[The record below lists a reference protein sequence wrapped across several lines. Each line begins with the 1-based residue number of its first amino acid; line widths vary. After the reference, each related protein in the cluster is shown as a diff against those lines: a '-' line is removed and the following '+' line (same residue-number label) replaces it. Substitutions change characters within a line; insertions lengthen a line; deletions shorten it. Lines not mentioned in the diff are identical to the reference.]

1 MQPPK
6 PPSLRRERIGII
18 VLCASAAV
26 AMSPA
31 VGGGARD
38 RSTALAAEL
47 AARGITAAP
56 GDVAWVDPPRGEL
69 RPLGVRSRA
78 VARGAVRGEPTDLYL
93 VDTRLSPEGVLL
105 DVRSVHNL
113 TETSGADE
121 SRPVLRGESLAYIS
135 RPLIEAAS
143 PTVHVLDLDGQRLPR
158 GADWTA
164 IERIQHA
171 ITSWQATGRLRG
183 IGRRTFAIDMA
194 PGGGDAGHGEPGG
207 GDPGGGE
214 PGHNEPG
221 GGEPGGGDPGGEP
234 GHGEPGHNEP
244 GHNEPG
250 HGEPGHGEPGGGDP
264 GGEPGG
270 GSRRPANAGD
280 VAIALEDDSAV
291 VVRAGG
297 HEARLPLRGED
308 VPLPPWIRAEAYEVA
323 RPGNLVTWAVDR
335 VRLVIGDAAMQ
346 TVKAVAFTALD
357 FVLRNKEAVTG
368 DTGAEDIAQDLG
380 QSTLDPPVR
389 QIPIDPEIGWPPAP
403 LQPWVTPALPGEG
416 QWKPQGGDAFVRKLE
431 GLPPAFMT
439 TFIRA
444 DRSRK
449 ATRVYI
455 ALWDPRQVELHMM
468 AGTVE
473 PKGATGEAGPGLIPR
488 TPEVMKRVVAASNAG
503 FQAMHGEFGM
513 MADGVVYLPPKP
525 YAATVAVRRDGSTV
539 FGTWSEDETIP
550 EWMRSYRQ
558 NMTVMVQD
566 EKWNPFGRTWWG
578 GTPPG
583 WADKTHTVRTGICLT
598 KERFVA
604 YFYGADIS
612 PEALARAM
620 IQTRCSYGLALDMN
634 AGHSG
639 LEFYQVAPSGELP
652 PLGRPLQGEWEAEG
666 DVSGL
671 SGYRFRGRRLIRGMG
686 LMNFP
691 RYIRREARDFF
702 YMTLRH
708 LLPGPSL
715 TPRAAPAVDGEGVW
729 RTQGLPQHGFP
740 YALATTEIR
749 PDPARPDV
757 RLRVLKVDPRTVV
770 AAPASEPASAPPA
783 GIGATVAVI
792 GDGAAA
798 PGAGRGEL
806 SSIWHSA
813 GAFSASP
820 TAPVRGAV
828 RIATGRA
835 SSAGAVAALGVND
848 EDGMLIYVERA
859 APGPSGAPTPGPS
872 GAPTPALSPDASAPP
887 AAPVDPRDAKLLHDF
902 LAKLGCSSRIYLH
915 RPLAVALGGD
925 TDLSGAAVHPPT
937 GPRAVRLTRAEAP
950 GAGRMFESTPIVPHS
965 VWYPLQQKRVR
976 YFKKPKKEETADRD
990 R

>member
-47 AARGITAAP
+47 GARGITAAP
-56 GDVAWVDPPRGEL
+56 GDVAWVDPPRGGF
-69 RPLGVRSRA
+69 RPLGTRSRA

-105 DVRSVHNL
+105 DVSAVHNL

-121 SRPVLRGESLAYIS
+121 SRPVLRGESLAYVS

-158 GADWTA
+158 GVEWTA

-183 IGRRTFAIDMA
+183 IGRRTFAIDLV
-194 PGGGDAGHGEPGG
+194 PGGEPGGDGAGHGDPGG
-207 GDPGGGE
+207 GDPGGGD
-214 PGHNEPG
+214 
-221 GGEPGGGDPGGEP
+221 PGGGDPGG
-234 GHGEPGHNEP
+234 GA
-244 GHNEPG
+244 
-250 HGEPGHGEPGGGDP
+250 
-264 GGEPGG
+264 GGEG
-270 GSRRPANAGD
+270 RRPANAGD
-280 VAIALEDDSAV
+280 VAIAMEDDSAV

-297 HEARLPLRGED
+297 REARLPLRGAEA
-308 VPLPPWIRAEAYEVA
+308 PLPPWIRAESYEVA
-323 RPGNLVTWAVDR
+323 RPGNVVTWAVDR
-335 VRLVIGDAAMQ
+335 VRIVIGDAAMQ

-368 DTGAEDIAQDLG
+368 DTGEADIAEDLG

-403 LQPWVTPALPGEG
+403 LEPWVTPALPGEG

-444 DRSRK
+444 DRARK

-550 EWMRSYRQ
+550 EWMLSYRQ

-583 WADKTHTVRTGICLT
+583 WPDKTHTVRTGICLT
-598 KERFVA
+598 RERFVA

-612 PEALARAM
+612 PEALAQAM
-620 IQTRCSYGLALDMN
+620 IQARCSYGIALDMN

-708 LLPGPSL
+708 LLPGPPL
-715 TPRAAPAVDGEGVW
+715 AARAAPAVAGEGAW

-757 RLRVLKVDPRTVV
+757 RLRVLKVDPRTVL
-770 AAPASEPASAPPA
+770 AAPASEPAPAPPA
-783 GIGATVAVI
+783 GIGATVAVL
-792 GDGAAA
+792 GDGASA
-798 PGAGRGEL
+798 PGAGQGDL

-820 TAPVRGAV
+820 ASPVRGAV

-859 APGPSGAPTPGPS
+859 APGPSSAP
-872 GAPTPALSPDASAPP
+872 APALSPDASAPP
-887 AAPVDPRDAKLLHDF
+887 AAPVDPRDAKLFHDF

-925 TDLSGAAVHPPT
+925 TDLSGAAVHPPS

-950 GAGRMFESTPIVPHS
+950 GAGRMFESTPTVPHS

-976 YFKKPKKEETADRD
+976 YFKKPKKEETADGD

>member
-1 MQPPK
+1 MLSPK
-6 PPSLRRERIGII
+6 TPSLRRERIGII
-18 VLCASAAV
+18 VLCMAAAV
-26 AMSPA
+26 AMSPD

-47 AARGITAAP
+47 AEQGITAAS
-56 GDVAWVDPPRGEL
+56 GDVVWVDPPRGGF
-69 RPLGVRSRA
+69 RPLGVTARA
-78 VARGAVRGEPTDLYL
+78 VARGARRDADRGEPTDLYL

-105 DVRSVHNL
+105 DVSGIHNL
-113 TETSGADE
+113 TETSSADE
-121 SRPVLRGESLAYIS
+121 SKPVLRRDALAYIS

-143 PTVHVLDLDGQRLPR
+143 PTVHVLDLGGRELPG
-158 GADWTA
+158 GADWPLV
-164 IERIQHA
+164 ERLQHA
-171 ITSWQATGRLRG
+171 LTNWQATGRLRG
-183 IGRRTFAIDMA
+183 IGRRTFAIDPA
-194 PGGGDAGHGEPGG
+194 PAEDLAAE
-207 GDPGGGE
+207 DPGVE
-214 PGHNEPG
+214 
-221 GGEPGGGDPGGEP
+221 DPGAAEP
-234 GHGEPGHNEP
+234 
-244 GHNEPG
+244 
-250 HGEPGHGEPGGGDP
+250 D
-264 GGEPGG
+264 G
-270 GSRRPANAGD
+270 GSRRAPNAGD

-291 VVRAGG
+291 VVRAAGR
-297 HEARLPLRGED
+297 EARLPLHGAD
-308 VPLPPWIRAEAYEVA
+308 APLPAWIRAEAFETA
-323 RPGNLVTWAVDR
+323 RPGNFVTWAVDR
-335 VRLVIGDAAMQ
+335 VRFVIGDAAMQ

-368 DTGAEDIAQDLG
+368 DTGAEDIASDLG
-380 QSTLDPPVR
+380 KSALDPPVR
-389 QIPIDPEIGWPPAP
+389 QSPIDPEIGWPPSP
-403 LQPWVTPALPGEG
+403 LDPWVTPALPGEG
-416 QWKPQGGDAFVRKLE
+416 QWNPQGGDAFVRKLD

-439 TFIRA
+439 TYMRA

-449 ATRVYI
+449 ATRVYV

-550 EWMRSYRQ
+550 EWMLSFRQ

-598 KERFVA
+598 RERFVA
-604 YFYGADIS
+604 YFYGADVS
-612 PEALARAM
+612 PEALSQAM
-620 IQTRCSYGLALDMN
+620 IQARCAYGIALDMN

-639 LEFYQVAPSGELP
+639 LEFYHVAPSGELP
-652 PLGRPLQGEWEAEG
+652 ALGRPLQGEWEAEG
-666 DVSGL
+666 EVSGL

-708 LLPGPSL
+708 LLPGPPL
-715 TPRAAPAVDGEGVW
+715 APRAAPAEAGEGIW

-740 YALATTEIR
+740 YAVATTELR

-757 RLRVLKVDPRTVV
+757 RLRVLKVDPRTV
-770 AAPASEPASAPPA
+770 AATPLGEPGAPPPA
-783 GIGATVAVI
+783 GTGAAVAVL
-792 GDGAAA
+792 GDGDGGAA
-798 PGAGRGEL
+798 PGGGRGAA
-806 SSIWHSA
+806 SSLWHSA

-820 TAPVRGAV
+820 TPPVRGAV
-828 RIATGRA
+828 RIATGA
-835 SSAGAVAALGVND
+835 DGSAGAVAALGVND
-848 EDGMLIYVERA
+848 EDGMLIYVERVA
-859 APGPSGAPTPGPS
+859 AGPSSAPD
-872 GAPTPALSPDASAPP
+872 AALSPDASAPP
-887 AAPVDPRDAKLLHDF
+887 PTPVDPRDAKLLQDF
-902 LAKLGCSSRIYLH
+902 LARLGCSSRIYLS
-915 RPLAVALGGD
+915 RPLSVALGGD
-925 TDLSGAAVHPPT
+925 TDLSGAAVHPPS

-976 YFKKPKKEETADRD
+976 YFKKPKREETANGDP
-990 R
+990 

>member
-1 MQPPK
+1 MLSPK
-6 PPSLRRERIGII
+6 TPFLRRERIGIL

-26 AMSPA
+26 AMSPD
-31 VGGGARD
+31 VGGDARD

-47 AARGITAAP
+47 AERGITAAS
-56 GDVAWVDPPRGEL
+56 GDVVWVDPPRGGF
-69 RPLGVRSRA
+69 RPLGVRARA

-93 VDTRLSPEGVLL
+93 VDTRLSPDGVLL
-105 DVRSVHNL
+105 DVSGIHNL
-113 TETSGADE
+113 TETSSADE
-121 SRPVLRGESLAYIS
+121 SKPVLRRDALAYIS

-143 PTVHVLDLDGQRLPR
+143 PTVHVLDLGGQELPG
-158 GADWTA
+158 GADWSLV
-164 IERIQHA
+164 ERLQHA
-171 ITSWQATGRLRG
+171 LTNWQATGRLRG
-183 IGRRTFAIDMA
+183 IGRRTFAIDPA
-194 PGGGDAGHGEPGG
+194 PGEDPAAEDHGAEDPGAAEPDGG
-207 GDPGGGE
+207 G
-214 PGHNEPG
+214 
-221 GGEPGGGDPGGEP
+221 
-234 GHGEPGHNEP
+234 
-244 GHNEPG
+244 
-250 HGEPGHGEPGGGDP
+250 
-264 GGEPGG
+264 
-270 GSRRPANAGD
+270 RRASNAGD

-291 VVRAGG
+291 VVRAAGR
-297 HEARLPLRGED
+297 EARLPLHGAD
-308 VPLPPWIRAEAYEVA
+308 APLPAWIRAEAFETA
-323 RPGNLVTWAVDR
+323 RPGSLVTWAVDR
-335 VRLVIGDAAMQ
+335 VRFVIGDAAMQ

-368 DTGAEDIAQDLG
+368 DTGAEDIASDLG
-380 QSTLDPPVR
+380 KSALDPPVR
-389 QIPIDPEIGWPPAP
+389 HIPIDPEIGWPPSP
-403 LQPWVTPALPGEG
+403 LEPWVTPALPGEG
-416 QWKPQGGDAFVRKLE
+416 QWNPQGGDAFVRKLE

-449 ATRVYI
+449 ATRVYV

-550 EWMRSYRQ
+550 EWMLSFRQ

-598 KERFVA
+598 RERFVA
-604 YFYGADIS
+604 YFYGADVS
-612 PEALARAM
+612 PEALSQAM
-620 IQTRCSYGLALDMN
+620 IQTRCAYGIALDMN

-639 LEFYQVAPSGELP
+639 LEFYHVAPGGELP
-652 PLGRPLQGEWEAEG
+652 ALGRPLQGEWEAEG
-666 DVSGL
+666 EVSGL

-708 LLPGPSL
+708 LLPGPPL
-715 TPRAAPAVDGEGVW
+715 APRGAPAEAGEGVW

-740 YALATTEIR
+740 YALALTEIR

-757 RLRVLKVDPRTVV
+757 RLRVLKVDPRTVA
-770 AAPASEPASAPPA
+770 AAPTSEPGAPPPA
-783 GIGATVAVI
+783 GTGAIVAVL
-792 GDGAAA
+792 GDGGAA
-798 PGAGRGEL
+798 PGAVQGAA

-813 GAFSASP
+813 GAFSAAP
-820 TAPVRGAV
+820 TPPVRGAL
-828 RIATGRA
+828 RIATGADR
-835 SSAGAVAALGVND
+835 SAGSVAALGVND
-848 EDGMLIYVERA
+848 EDGMLIYVERVA
-859 APGPSGAPTPGPS
+859 AGPSSAPD
-872 GAPTPALSPDASAPP
+872 AALSPDASAPP
-887 AAPVDPRDAKLLHDF
+887 PTPVDPRDAKLLQDF
-902 LAKLGCSSRIYLH
+902 LARLGCSSRIYLP
-915 RPLAVALGGD
+915 RPLSVALGGD
-925 TDLSGAAVHPPT
+925 TDLSGAAVHPPS

-976 YFKKPKKEETADRD
+976 YFKKPKKEETADGER
-990 R
+990 

>member
-1 MQPPK
+1 MQSPET
-6 PPSLRRERIGII
+6 PSLRRERIGII

-26 AMSPA
+26 AMSPG

-38 RSTALAAEL
+38 RSTALATALAEQ
-47 AARGITAAP
+47 GIAAAP
-56 GDVAWVDPPRGEL
+56 GDVVWVDPPGGAF
-69 RPLGVRSRA
+69 RPFGLSARA

-93 VDTRLSPEGVLL
+93 VDTELSPEGVLL
-105 DVRSVHNL
+105 AVSGIHNL
-113 TETSGADE
+113 TETSGAEE
-121 SRPVLRGESLAYIS
+121 SRPVVRRETLAYVS

-143 PTVHVLDLDGQRLPR
+143 PTVHVLHLDGQPVRS
-158 GADWTA
+158 GGDWSR
-164 IERIQHA
+164 IERLQNA
-171 ITSWQATGRLRG
+171 VTNWQTTGRFRG
-183 IGRRTFAIDMA
+183 IGRRTFAIDVSRGAPPGAEEPGAKEPDAKEPGAEA
-194 PGGGDAGHGEPGG
+194 PGGDAPGG
-207 GDPGGGE
+207 AT
-214 PGHNEPG
+214 
-221 GGEPGGGDPGGEP
+221 
-234 GHGEPGHNEP
+234 
-244 GHNEPG
+244 
-250 HGEPGHGEPGGGDP
+250 
-264 GGEPGG
+264 
-270 GSRRPANAGD
+270 RPSSARD
-280 VAIALEDDSAV
+280 VEIALEDDRAV
-291 VVRAGG
+291 VVRASGR
-297 HEARLPLRGED
+297 EARLPLRGAAD
-308 VPLPPWIRAEAYEVA
+308 APLPPWIRAEASETA
-323 RPGNLVTWAVDR
+323 RPGNVVTWAVDR
-335 VRLVIGDAAMQ
+335 VRFVIGDDAMQ

-357 FVLRNKEAVTG
+357 FILRNKEAVTG
-368 DTGAEDIAQDLG
+368 DTGAEDIAADLG
-380 QSTLDPPVR
+380 KSALDPPVR
-389 QIPIDPEIGWPPAP
+389 QIPIDPEIGWPPPP
-403 LQPWVTPALPGEG
+403 LVPWVTPPLPGEG
-416 QWKPQGGDAFVRKLE
+416 QWTPQGGDAFVRKLD

-439 TFIRA
+439 TFLRA
-444 DRSRK
+444 DRARK

-550 EWMRSYRQ
+550 EWMLSYRQ

-566 EKWNPFGRTWWG
+566 EKWNPYGRTWWG

-583 WADKTHTVRTGICLT
+583 WADKTHTVRSGICLT

-604 YFYGADIS
+604 YFYGGDIS

-620 IQTRCSYGLALDMN
+620 IQARCAYGIALDMN

-639 LEFYQVAPSGELP
+639 LEFYYVAPGGELP
-652 PLGRPLQGEWEAEG
+652 VLGRALRGEWEAEG

-691 RYIRREARDFF
+691 RYIRRESRDFF

-708 LLPGPSL
+708 LLPGPPL
-715 TPRAAPAVDGEGVW
+715 APRVAPPEAGEGVW

-757 RLRVLKVDPRTVV
+757 RLRVLKVDPRTVAV
-770 AAPASEPASAPPA
+770 AADGEPGTPPGAAAS
-783 GIGATVAVI
+783 GATVAVL
-792 GDGAAA
+792 AADAVA
-798 PGAGRGEL
+798 PGAGQGDVAGA
-806 SSIWHSA
+806 WHSA
-813 GAFSASP
+813 GAFSISP

-828 RIATGRA
+828 RLATGY
-835 SSAGAVAALGVND
+835 SGSAGAVAGVGVND

-859 APGPSGAPTPGPS
+859 TAERPAAPLAAPP
-872 GAPTPALSPDASAPP
+872 PAASAPP
-887 AAPVDPRDAKLLHDF
+887 APRADPRDARLIQEF
-902 LAKLGCSSRIYLH
+902 LAGLGCSSRIFFL
-915 RPLAVALGGD
+915 RPLSLALGGD
-925 TDLSGAAVHPPT
+925 TDLSGAAVHPPS
-937 GPRAVRLTRAEAP
+937 GPRVVRLTRAEAP
-950 GAGRMFESTPIVPHS
+950 GAGRMFEDTPVVPRS

-976 YFKKPKKEETADRD
+976 YFKKPKKEENSDVSD
-990 R
+990 

>member
-1 MQPPK
+1 MQSPK
-6 PPSLRRERIGII
+6 TPSLRRERIGIL

-26 AMSPA
+26 AMAPD

-47 AARGITAAP
+47 AERGIVAAA
-56 GDVAWVDPPRGEL
+56 GDVVWVDPPRGGL
-69 RPLGVRSRA
+69 HPFGVNSRA
-78 VARGAVRGEPTDLYL
+78 VARGAVRGEPADLYL

-105 DVRSVHNL
+105 DVSAIHDL

-121 SRPVLRGESLAYIS
+121 SKPVLRGEALAYVS

-143 PTVHVLDLDGQRLPR
+143 PTVHVLDLDGQELPAGAEWSLAERL
-158 GADWTA
+158 
-164 IERIQHA
+164 QHA
-171 ITSWQATGRLRG
+171 VTSWQATGRLRG
-183 IGRRTFAIDMA
+183 IGRRTFAIDL
-194 PGGGDAGHGEPGG
+194 PRNEEPGAEEPREPRAEG
-207 GDPGGGE
+207 PGAEE
-214 PGHNEPG
+214 PREPRAEWPG
-221 GGEPGGGDPGGEP
+221 AEEPREPRAEGPGAEEP
-234 GHGEPGHNEP
+234 DGR
-244 GHNEPG
+244 
-250 HGEPGHGEPGGGDP
+250 
-264 GGEPGG
+264 
-270 GSRRPANAGD
+270 SRRGSDVGDAGD
-280 VAIALEDDSAV
+280 VAIALENDSAV

-297 HEARLPLRGED
+297 REAHLPLRGAD
-308 VPLPPWIRAEAYEVA
+308 TALPAWIRAEESEVA

-335 VRLVIGDAAMQ
+335 VRIVIGDAAMQ
-346 TVKAVAFTALD
+346 TIKAVAFTALD

-368 DTGAEDIAQDLG
+368 DTGAEDIAADLG
-380 QSTLDPPVR
+380 QSALDPPVR

-403 LQPWVTPALPGEG
+403 LEPWVTPPLPGEG
-416 QWKPQGGDAFVRKLE
+416 QWNPQGGDAFVRKLD

-439 TFIRA
+439 TFLRT

-449 ATRVYI
+449 ATRVYV

-513 MADGVVYLPPKP
+513 MADGVMYLPPKP

-539 FGTWSEDETIP
+539 FGSWSEDETVP
-550 EWMRSYRQ
+550 EWMLSFRQ

-598 KERFVA
+598 REHFVA
-604 YFYGADIS
+604 YFYGADVS
-612 PEALARAM
+612 PEALSQAM
-620 IQTRCSYGLALDMN
+620 IQTRCAYGIALDMN

-639 LEFYQVAPSGELP
+639 LEFYRVAPSGELP

-708 LLPGPSL
+708 LLPGPPL
-715 TPRAAPAVDGEGVW
+715 APRAAPAEAGEGAW

-740 YALATTEIR
+740 YALAITEIR

-757 RLRVLKVDPRTVV
+757 RLRVLKVDPRTVT
-770 AAPASEPASAPPA
+770 AAPLSEPGASPPA
-783 GIGATVAVI
+783 GAGATVAVF

-798 PGAGRGEL
+798 PGAGQGEG

-813 GAFSASP
+813 GSFSASP
-820 TAPVRGAV
+820 TPPVRGAV
-828 RIATGRA
+828 RIATGA
-835 SSAGAVAALGVND
+835 LGSARAVAALGVND
-848 EDGMLIYVERA
+848 EDGMLIYVERVA
-859 APGPSGAPTPGPS
+859 AGPSPSSAPDAGLP
-872 GAPTPALSPDASAPP
+872 PDASAPP
-887 AAPVDPRDAKLLHDF
+887 PAHVDPRDAKLLQDF
-902 LAKLGCSSRIYLH
+902 LAGLGCSSRIYLP
-915 RPLAVALGGD
+915 RPLSVALGGD
-925 TDLSGAAVHPPT
+925 TDLSGAAVHPPS

-976 YFKKPKKEETADRD
+976 YFKKPKKEEPADGD
-990 R
+990 H

>member
-1 MQPPK
+1 MQSPK
-6 PPSLRRERIGII
+6 TPTLRRERIGII
-18 VLCASAAV
+18 VLCAAAAA
-26 AMSPA
+26 AMAPD

-38 RSTALAAEL
+38 RSAALVAEL
-47 AARGITAAP
+47 AERGIAAAS
-56 GDVAWVDPPRGEL
+56 GDVVWVDPPRGGF
-69 RPLGVRSRA
+69 RPLGFRARA

-93 VDTRLSPEGVLL
+93 VDTRLSPDGVLL
-105 DVRSVHNL
+105 DVSGIHNL

-121 SRPVLRGESLAYIS
+121 SKPVLRREALAYVS
-135 RPLIEAAS
+135 RPLVEAAS
-143 PTVHVLDLDGQRLPR
+143 PTVHVLDLDGKAHPG
-158 GADWTA
+158 GADWSPV
-164 IERIQHA
+164 ERLQHA

-183 IGRRTFAIDMA
+183 IGRRTFAVDPA
-194 PGGGDAGHGEPGG
+194 RSEDPAAEDPAAGGAEDPAAE
-207 GDPGGGE
+207 DPGAAAPDEG
-214 PGHNEPG
+214 
-221 GGEPGGGDPGGEP
+221 
-234 GHGEPGHNEP
+234 
-244 GHNEPG
+244 
-250 HGEPGHGEPGGGDP
+250 
-264 GGEPGG
+264 
-270 GSRRPANAGD
+270 RRPASAVD
-280 VAIALEDDSAV
+280 VAVALEGDGEV
-291 VVRAGG
+291 VVRADGR
-297 HEARLPLRGED
+297 EARLPLHGAD
-308 VPLPPWIRAEAYEVA
+308 APLPAWIRAESFEIA

-335 VRLVIGDAAMQ
+335 VRFVIGDAAMQ

-368 DTGAEDIAQDLG
+368 DTGAEDIAADLG
-380 QSTLDPPVR
+380 KSALDPPVR
-389 QIPIDPEIGWPPAP
+389 QTPIDPEIGWPPAP
-403 LQPWVTPALPGEG
+403 LEPWVTPALPGEG
-416 QWKPQGGDAFVRKLE
+416 QWNPQGGDAFVRKLD

-473 PKGATGEAGPGLIPR
+473 PKAATGEAGPGLIPR

-513 MADGVVYLPPKP
+513 MADGVMYLPPKP
-525 YAATVAVRRDGSTV
+525 YAATVAVRRDGSTL
-539 FGTWSEDETIP
+539 FGTWSEDETVP
-550 EWMRSYRQ
+550 EWMLSYRQ

-598 KERFVA
+598 RERFVA
-604 YFYGADIS
+604 YFYGADVS
-612 PEALARAM
+612 PEALSQAM
-620 IQTRCSYGLALDMN
+620 IQARCSYGIALDMN

-639 LEFYQVAPSGELP
+639 LEFYHVAPSGELP
-652 PLGRPLQGEWEAEG
+652 ALGRPLQGEWEAEG
-666 DVSGL
+666 EVSGL

-708 LLPGPSL
+708 LLPGPPL
-715 TPRAAPAVDGEGVW
+715 APRAAPAEAGEGVW

-749 PDPARPDV
+749 PDPARPGV
-757 RLRVLKVDPRTVV
+757 RLRVLKVDPRTVATAPLSEPGAPPPAGAGAIV
-770 AAPASEPASAPPA
+770 AVLGDGGAAPAAGQGGASS
-783 GIGATVAVI
+783 V
-792 GDGAAA
+792 
-798 PGAGRGEL
+798 
-806 SSIWHSA
+806 WHSA

-820 TAPVRGAV
+820 TPPVRGAV
-828 RIATGRA
+828 RIATGAA

-859 APGPSGAPTPGPS
+859 AAGPSSAPD
-872 GAPTPALSPDASAPP
+872 AALSPDASAPP
-887 AAPVDPRDAKLLHDF
+887 PTPVDPRDAKLLQDF
-902 LAKLGCSSRIYLH
+902 LAGLGCSSRIYLP
-915 RPLAVALGGD
+915 RPLSVALGGD
-925 TDLSGAAVHPPT
+925 TDLAGAAVHPPS

-976 YFKKPKKEETADRD
+976 YFKKPKKEETADGD

>member
-31 VGGGARD
+31 VGDGARD

-47 AARGITAAP
+47 AGRGITAAP
-56 GDVAWVDPPRGEL
+56 GDMAWVDPPRGGFS
-69 RPLGVRSRA
+69 PLGARSRA
-78 VARGAVRGEPTDLYL
+78 VVRGAVRGEPTDLYL

-105 DVRSVHNL
+105 DVSGVHNL

-143 PTVHVLDLDGQRLPR
+143 PTVHVLDLDGQRLPG

-171 ITSWQATGRLRG
+171 ITSFQATGRLRG
-183 IGRRTFAIDMA
+183 IGRRTFAIDPA
-194 PGGGDAGHGEPGG
+194 PGDEPGGEDAGHGEPGG
-207 GDPGGGE
+207 GG
-214 PGHNEPG
+214 
-221 GGEPGGGDPGGEP
+221 
-234 GHGEPGHNEP
+234 
-244 GHNEPG
+244 
-250 HGEPGHGEPGGGDP
+250 
-264 GGEPGG
+264 
-270 GSRRPANAGD
+270 RRPSNAGD

-297 HEARLPLRGED
+297 REARLPLRGVD
-308 VPLPPWIRAEAYEVA
+308 APLPPWIRAESYEVA

-368 DTGAEDIAQDLG
+368 DTGAEDIAEDLG
-380 QSTLDPPVR
+380 TSTLDPPVR

-403 LQPWVTPALPGEG
+403 LEPWVTPALPGEG
-416 QWKPQGGDAFVRKLE
+416 QWNPQGGDAFVRKLE

-539 FGTWSEDETIP
+539 FGTWSEDESIP
-550 EWMRSYRQ
+550 EWMLSFRQ

-598 KERFVA
+598 RERFVA
-604 YFYGADIS
+604 YFYGADVS
-612 PEALARAM
+612 PEALAQAM
-620 IQTRCSYGLALDMN
+620 IQARCAYGIALDMN

-666 DVSGL
+666 EVSGL

-708 LLPGPSL
+708 LLPGPAL
-715 TPRAAPAVDGEGVW
+715 APRAAPAEAGEGVW

-740 YALATTEIR
+740 YALATTGIR

-757 RLRVLKVDPRTVV
+757 RLRVLKVDPRTVA
-770 AAPASEPASAPPA
+770 AAPASEPASPPPPA
-783 GIGATVAVI
+783 GAGAVVAVL
-792 GDGAAA
+792 GDGVAAG
-798 PGAGRGEL
+798 PGAGQGEL
-806 SSIWHSA
+806 SSVWHSA

-820 TAPVRGAV
+820 TSPVGGAV
-828 RIATGRA
+828 RIATGHA

-859 APGPSGAPTPGPS
+859 AAGPSSAPD
-872 GAPTPALSPDASAPP
+872 PALSPDASAPP
-887 AAPVDPRDAKLLHDF
+887 AAPVDPRDARLLQDF
-902 LAKLGCSSRIYLH
+902 LARLGCSSRIYLR

-925 TDLSGAAVHPPT
+925 TDLAGAAVHPPS

-950 GAGRMFESTPIVPHS
+950 GAGRMFESTPTVPHS

-976 YFKKPKKEETADRD
+976 YFKKPKKEESADGD
-990 R
+990 H

>member
-1 MQPPK
+1 MQSPK
-6 PPSLRRERIGII
+6 TPTLRRERIGII
-18 VLCASAAV
+18 VLCAAAAV
-26 AMSPA
+26 AMAPD

-38 RSTALAAEL
+38 RSAALVAEL
-47 AARGITAAP
+47 AERGIAAAS
-56 GDVAWVDPPRGEL
+56 GDVVWVDPPRGGF
-69 RPLGVRSRA
+69 RPLGVRARA

-105 DVRSVHNL
+105 DVSGIHNL

-121 SRPVLRGESLAYIS
+121 SKPVLRREALAYVS

-143 PTVHVLDLDGQRLPR
+143 PTVHVLDLDGQAPPG
-158 GADWTA
+158 GADWST
-164 IERIQHA
+164 IERLQHA
-171 ITSWQATGRLRG
+171 ITGWQTTGRLRG
-183 IGRRTFAIDMA
+183 IGRRTFAIDPA
-194 PGGGDAGHGEPGG
+194 RGEDPAAE
-207 GDPGGGE
+207 DPGAGAAEGPAAE
-214 PGHNEPG
+214 GPGAAAPDEG
-221 GGEPGGGDPGGEP
+221 
-234 GHGEPGHNEP
+234 
-244 GHNEPG
+244 
-250 HGEPGHGEPGGGDP
+250 
-264 GGEPGG
+264 
-270 GSRRPANAGD
+270 RRAASAVD
-280 VAIALEDDSAV
+280 VAVALEGDRDV

-297 HEARLPLRGED
+297 REARLPVHGAD
-308 VPLPPWIRAEAYEVA
+308 APLPAWIRAESFEIA

-368 DTGAEDIAQDLG
+368 DTGAEDIASDLG
-380 QSTLDPPVR
+380 QSALDPPVR

-403 LQPWVTPALPGEG
+403 LEPWVTPALPGEG
-416 QWKPQGGDAFVRKLE
+416 QWNPQGGDAFVRKLD

-513 MADGVVYLPPKP
+513 MADGVMYLPPKP
-525 YAATVAVRRDGSTV
+525 YAATVAVRRDGSTL
-539 FGTWSEDETIP
+539 FGTWSEDETVP
-550 EWMRSYRQ
+550 EWMLSYRQ

-598 KERFVA
+598 RERFVA
-604 YFYGADIS
+604 YFYGADVS
-612 PEALARAM
+612 PEALSQAM
-620 IQTRCSYGLALDMN
+620 IQARCSYGIALDMN

-639 LEFYQVAPSGELP
+639 LEFYHVAPSGELP
-652 PLGRPLQGEWEAEG
+652 ALGRPLQGEWEAEG
-666 DVSGL
+666 EVSGL

-708 LLPGPSL
+708 LLPGPPL
-715 TPRAAPAVDGEGVW
+715 APRAAPAEAGEGVW

-749 PDPARPDV
+749 PDPARPGV
-757 RLRVLKVDPRTVV
+757 RLRVLKVDPRTVA
-770 AAPASEPASAPPA
+770 AAPLGELGAPPPA
-783 GIGATVAVI
+783 GAGPIVAVL
-792 GDGAAA
+792 GDGGAA
-798 PGAGRGEL
+798 PGAGQGGA

-820 TAPVRGAV
+820 TPPVRGAV
-828 RIATGRA
+828 RIATGA
-835 SSAGAVAALGVND
+835 DSSAGAVAALGVND

-859 APGPSGAPTPGPS
+859 AAGPSSAPD
-872 GAPTPALSPDASAPP
+872 AALSPDASAPP
-887 AAPVDPRDAKLLHDF
+887 PTPVDPRDAKLLQDF
-902 LAKLGCSSRIYLH
+902 LAGLGCSSRIYLP
-915 RPLAVALGGD
+915 RPLSVALGGD
-925 TDLSGAAVHPPT
+925 TDLAGAAVHPPS
-937 GPRAVRLTRAEAP
+937 GPRAVGLTRAEAP

-976 YFKKPKKEETADRD
+976 YFKKPKKEETADGD

>member
-1 MQPPK
+1 MQPSK

-31 VGGGARD
+31 VGGGASG
-38 RSTALAAEL
+38 RSAALAAEL

-56 GDVAWVDPPRGEL
+56 GDVVWVDPPRGAFS
-69 RPLGVRSRA
+69 PLGVRSRA

-105 DVRSVHNL
+105 DVSGVHNL

-121 SRPVLRGESLAYIS
+121 SRPVLRGDALAYIT

-143 PTVHVLDLDGQRLPR
+143 PTVHVLDLDGQRVP
-158 GADWTA
+158 ASDDWTA
-164 IERIQHA
+164 IERMQHA
-171 ITSWQATGRLRG
+171 LTNWQATGRLRG
-183 IGRRTFAIDMA
+183 IGRRTFAIDPA
-194 PGGGDAGHGEPGG
+194 PIDETGHGEPGERE
-207 GDPGGGE
+207 PAEGE
-214 PGHNEPG
+214 P
-221 GGEPGGGDPGGEP
+221 D
-234 GHGEPGHNEP
+234 
-244 GHNEPG
+244 
-250 HGEPGHGEPGGGDP
+250 
-264 GGEPGG
+264 G
-270 GSRRPANAGD
+270 GSRPPANAGD
-280 VAIALEDDSAV
+280 VAIALEDDTAV
-291 VVRAGG
+291 VVRASGR
-297 HEARLPLRGED
+297 EARLPLHGVD
-308 VPLPPWIRAEAYEVA
+308 APLPPWIRAESFEVA

-368 DTGAEDIAQDLG
+368 DTGAEDIASDLG
-380 QSTLDPPVR
+380 KSTLDPPVR
-389 QIPIDPEIGWPPAP
+389 QAPIDPEIGWPPSP
-403 LQPWVTPALPGEG
+403 IEPWVTPALPGEG
-416 QWKPQGGDAFVRKLE
+416 QWNPQGGDAFVRKLE

-550 EWMRSYRQ
+550 DWMLSFRQ

-598 KERFVA
+598 RERFVA
-604 YFYGADIS
+604 YFYGADVS
-612 PEALARAM
+612 PEALAQAM
-620 IQTRCSYGLALDMN
+620 IQARCAFGIALDMN

-639 LEFYQVAPSGELP
+639 LEFYQVAPSGALP

-666 DVSGL
+666 EVSGL

-708 LLPGPSL
+708 LLPGPAL
-715 TPRAAPAVDGEGVW
+715 ATRAAPAEAGEGVW

-749 PDPARPDV
+749 PDRARPDV
-757 RLRVLKVDPRTVV
+757 RLRVLKVDPRTVL
-770 AAPASEPASAPPA
+770 AAPLSEPASAPPA
-783 GIGATVAVI
+783 GTGATVAVLA
-792 GDGAAA
+792 DGAAA
-798 PGAGRGEL
+798 PGAGQGEVA
-806 SSIWHSA
+806 SIWHSA

-820 TAPVRGAV
+820 TSPVRGAV
-828 RIATGRA
+828 RIATGHA
-835 SSAGAVAALGVND
+835 SSARAVAALGVND

-859 APGPSGAPTPGPS
+859 AAGPSGAPD
-872 GAPTPALSPDASAPP
+872 PALSPDASAPP
-887 AAPVDPRDAKLLHDF
+887 AAPVDPRDAKLFQDF
-902 LAKLGCSSRIYLH
+902 LAGLGCSSRIYLH

-925 TDLSGAAVHPPT
+925 TDLSGAAVHPPS
-937 GPRAVRLTRAEAP
+937 GPRAVRLTRAEAA

-976 YFKKPKKEETADRD
+976 YFKKPKKEESADGD
-990 R
+990 H

>member
-1 MQPPK
+1 MLSPK
-6 PPSLRRERIGII
+6 TPSLRRERIGII
-18 VLCASAAV
+18 VLCMAAAV
-26 AMSPA
+26 AMSPD

-47 AARGITAAP
+47 AEQGITAAS
-56 GDVAWVDPPRGEL
+56 GDVVWVDPPRGGF
-69 RPLGVRSRA
+69 RPLGVRARA
-78 VARGAVRGEPTDLYL
+78 VARGARRDADRGEPTDLYL

-105 DVRSVHNL
+105 DVSGIHNL
-113 TETSGADE
+113 TETSSADE
-121 SRPVLRGESLAYIS
+121 SKPVLRRDALAYIS

-143 PTVHVLDLDGQRLPR
+143 PTVHVLDLGGRELPG
-158 GADWTA
+158 GADWPLV
-164 IERIQHA
+164 ERLQHA
-171 ITSWQATGRLRG
+171 LSNWQATGQLRG
-183 IGRRTFAIDMA
+183 IGRRTFAIDPA
-194 PGGGDAGHGEPGG
+194 PAEDLAAE
-207 GDPGGGE
+207 DPGAE
-214 PGHNEPG
+214 
-221 GGEPGGGDPGGEP
+221 DPGAE
-234 GHGEPGHNEP
+234 
-244 GHNEPG
+244 
-250 HGEPGHGEPGGGDP
+250 DP
-264 GGEPGG
+264 GAAEPDG
-270 GSRRPANAGD
+270 GSRRAPNAGD

-291 VVRAGG
+291 VVRAAGR
-297 HEARLPLRGED
+297 EARLPLHGAD
-308 VPLPPWIRAEAYEVA
+308 APLPAWIRAEAFETA
-323 RPGNLVTWAVDR
+323 RPGNFVTWAVDR
-335 VRLVIGDAAMQ
+335 VRFVIGDAAMQ

-368 DTGAEDIAQDLG
+368 DTGAEDIASDLG
-380 QSTLDPPVR
+380 QSALDPPVR
-389 QIPIDPEIGWPPAP
+389 QSPIDPEIGWPPSP
-403 LQPWVTPALPGEG
+403 LEPWVTPALPGEG
-416 QWKPQGGDAFVRKLE
+416 QWNPQGGDAFVRKLD

-439 TFIRA
+439 TYMRA

-449 ATRVYI
+449 ATRVYV

-468 AGTVE
+468 AGRVE

-550 EWMRSYRQ
+550 DWMLSFRQ

-598 KERFVA
+598 RERFVA
-604 YFYGADIS
+604 YFYGADVS
-612 PEALARAM
+612 PEALSQAM
-620 IQTRCSYGLALDMN
+620 IQARCAYGIALDMN

-639 LEFYQVAPSGELP
+639 LEFYHVAPSGELP
-652 PLGRPLQGEWEAEG
+652 ALGRPLQGEWEAEG
-666 DVSGL
+666 EVSGL

-708 LLPGPSL
+708 LLPGPPL
-715 TPRAAPAVDGEGVW
+715 APRAAPAEAGEGVW

-740 YALATTEIR
+740 YAVATTELR
-749 PDPARPDV
+749 PDAARPDV
-757 RLRVLKVDPRTVV
+757 RLRVLKVDPRTV
-770 AAPASEPASAPPA
+770 AATPLGEPGGPPPA
-783 GIGATVAVI
+783 GAGAAVAVL
-792 GDGAAA
+792 GDGDGGVA
-798 PGAGRGEL
+798 PGGGRGGA
-806 SSIWHSA
+806 SSLWHSA

-820 TAPVRGAV
+820 TPPVRGAV
-828 RIATGRA
+828 RIATGA
-835 SSAGAVAALGVND
+835 DGSAGAVAALGVND
-848 EDGMLIYVERA
+848 EDGMLIYVERVA
-859 APGPSGAPTPGPS
+859 AGPSSAPD
-872 GAPTPALSPDASAPP
+872 AALSPDASAPP
-887 AAPVDPRDAKLLHDF
+887 PTPVDPRDAKLLQDF
-902 LAKLGCSSRIYLH
+902 LARLGCSSRIYLS
-915 RPLAVALGGD
+915 RPLSVALGGD
-925 TDLSGAAVHPPT
+925 TDLSGAAVHPPS

-976 YFKKPKKEETADRD
+976 YFKKPKREETTDGD
-990 R
+990 P

>member
-1 MQPPK
+1 MQSPK
-6 PPSLRRERIGII
+6 TPSLRRERIGIL

-26 AMSPA
+26 AMSPS

-38 RSTALAAEL
+38 RSTALATEL
-47 AARGITAAP
+47 AERGIAAAA
-56 GDVAWVDPPRGEL
+56 GDVVWVDPPRGGL
-69 RPLGVRSRA
+69 RPFGVDSRA
-78 VARGAVRGEPTDLYL
+78 VARGMRAGGERGEPTDLYL
-93 VDTRLSPEGVLL
+93 VDARLSPEGVLL
-105 DVRSVHNL
+105 DVSAIHNL

-121 SRPVLRGESLAYIS
+121 SKPVLRGEALAYVS

-143 PTVHVLDLDGQRLPR
+143 PTVHVLDLDGLDGQELSG
-158 GADWTA
+158 GADWSLV
-164 IERIQHA
+164 ERLQHA
-171 ITSWQATGRLRG
+171 VTSWQATGRLRG
-183 IGRRTFAIDMA
+183 IGRRTFAIDLA
-194 PGGGDAGHGEPGG
+194 RSEENGAEEPHPEEQGAE
-207 GDPGGGE
+207 E
-214 PGHNEPG
+214 PRAEEPR
-221 GGEPGGGDPGGEP
+221 
-234 GHGEPGHNEP
+234 
-244 GHNEPG
+244 
-250 HGEPGHGEPGGGDP
+250 
-264 GGEPGG
+264 
-270 GSRRPANAGD
+270 SRRGPDAGD
-280 VAIALEDDSAV
+280 VAVALEDDSAV
-291 VVRAGG
+291 VVRAGDR
-297 HEARLPLRGED
+297 EARLPVRGVD
-308 VPLPPWIRAEAYEVA
+308 DAALPAWIRAEASEVA

-368 DTGAEDIAQDLG
+368 DTGAEDIASDLG
-380 QSTLDPPVR
+380 KSALDPPVR
-389 QIPIDPEIGWPPAP
+389 QTPIDPEIGWPPAP
-403 LQPWVTPALPGEG
+403 LNPWVTPPLPGEG
-416 QWKPQGGDAFVRKLE
+416 QWNPQGGDAFVRQLD

-439 TFIRA
+439 TFLRT

-513 MADGVVYLPPKP
+513 MADGVMYLPPKP

-539 FGTWSEDETIP
+539 FGSWSEDETVP
-550 EWMRSYRQ
+550 EWMLSFRQ
-558 NMTVMVQD
+558 NMTVMVED

-598 KERFVA
+598 RERFVA
-604 YFYGADIS
+604 YFYGADVS
-612 PEALARAM
+612 PEALAQAM
-620 IQTRCSYGLALDMN
+620 IQARCSYGIALDMN

-639 LEFYQVAPSGELP
+639 LEFYRVAPSGELP
-652 PLGRPLQGEWEAEG
+652 PLGRPLQGEWETEG

-708 LLPGPSL
+708 LLPGPAL
-715 TPRAAPAVDGEGVW
+715 APRAAPAEAGEGAW

-740 YALATTEIR
+740 YALAITEIR

-757 RLRVLKVDPRTVV
+757 RLRVLKVDPRTVT
-770 AAPASEPASAPPA
+770 AAPLGEPGASPPA
-783 GIGATVAVI
+783 GAGATVAVFS
-792 GDGAAA
+792 DGAAT
-798 PGAGRGEL
+798 PGAGQGEG

-813 GAFSASP
+813 GSFSASP
-820 TAPVRGAV
+820 ASPVRGAV
-828 RIATGRA
+828 RIATGA
-835 SSAGAVAALGVND
+835 LGSARAVAALGVND

-859 APGPSGAPTPGPS
+859 AAGPSSAPD
-872 GAPTPALSPDASAPP
+872 AALAPDASAPP
-887 AAPVDPRDAKLLHDF
+887 PALVDPHPRDAKLLQDF
-902 LAKLGCSSRIYLH
+902 LSGLGCSSRIYLS
-915 RPLAVALGGD
+915 RPLSVALGGD
-925 TDLSGAAVHPPT
+925 TDLSGAAVHPPS

-976 YFKKPKKEETADRD
+976 YFKKPKKEETAGGDH
-990 R
+990 

>member
-1 MQPPK
+1 MQSPK
-6 PPSLRRERIGII
+6 PPSLRRERTGLI

-26 AMSPA
+26 VMSPG

-47 AARGITAAP
+47 AERGIVAAP
-56 GDVAWVDPPRGEL
+56 GDVVWVDPPRGEL
-69 RPLGVRSRA
+69 SPFGVRSRA

-105 DVRSVHNL
+105 DVSGVHNL

-121 SRPVLRGESLAYIS
+121 SKPVLRRDALAYIS

-143 PTVHVLDLDGQRLPR
+143 PTVHVLDLDGQQLPS
-158 GADWTA
+158 GADWTLT
-164 IERIQHA
+164 ERLQHA
-171 ITSWQATGRLRG
+171 LTNWQATGRRRG
-183 IGRRTFAIDMA
+183 IGRRTFAIDPA
-194 PGGGDAGHGEPGG
+194 PSEGPGADEHGQPGDGEPGAEG
-207 GDPGGGE
+207 QD
-214 PGHNEPG
+214 
-221 GGEPGGGDPGGEP
+221 
-234 GHGEPGHNEP
+234 
-244 GHNEPG
+244 
-250 HGEPGHGEPGGGDP
+250 
-264 GGEPGG
+264 G
-270 GSRRPANAGD
+270 GSRRPSNAGD

-291 VVRAGG
+291 VVRASGR
-297 HEARLPLRGED
+297 EARLPLHGVD
-308 VPLPPWIRAEAYEVA
+308 APLPPWIRAEAFEVA

-335 VRLVIGDAAMQ
+335 VRIVIGDAAMQ

-368 DTGAEDIAQDLG
+368 DTGAEDIASDLG
-380 QSTLDPPVR
+380 KSALDPPVR
-389 QIPIDPEIGWPPAP
+389 QAPIDPEIGWPPSP
-403 LQPWVTPALPGEG
+403 LEPWVTPALPGEG
-416 QWKPQGGDAFVRKLE
+416 QWNPQGGDAFVRKLE

-550 EWMRSYRQ
+550 DWMLSYRQ

-598 KERFVA
+598 RERFVA
-604 YFYGADIS
+604 YFYGADVS
-612 PEALARAM
+612 PEALAQAM
-620 IQTRCSYGLALDMN
+620 IQARCAYGIALDMN

-639 LEFYQVAPSGELP
+639 LEFYHVAPGGELP
-652 PLGRPLQGEWEAEG
+652 ALGRPIQGEWEAEG
-666 DVSGL
+666 EVSGL

-708 LLPGPSL
+708 LLPGPAL
-715 TPRAAPAVDGEGVW
+715 APRAAPPEAGEGIW

-749 PDPARPDV
+749 PDPARPHV
-757 RLRVLKVDPRTVV
+757 RLRVLKVDPRTIA
-770 AAPASEPASAPPA
+770 AAPMGEPGVAPPA
-783 GIGATVAVI
+783 GTGATVAVL
-792 GDGAAA
+792 GDGVAA
-798 PGAGRGEL
+798 PGAGQGEA

-820 TAPVRGAV
+820 TSPVRGAV
-828 RIATGRA
+828 RVATGHG
-835 SSAGAVAALGVND
+835 SSARAVAALGVND
-848 EDGMLIYVERA
+848 EDGMLIYVERVAGGVDTSSAPA
-859 APGPSGAPTPGPS
+859 A
-872 GAPTPALSPDASAPP
+872 ALAPDASAPP
-887 AAPVDPRDAKLLHDF
+887 APPVDPRDARLLQDF
-902 LAKLGCSSRIYLH
+902 LAGLGCSSRIYLH
-915 RPLAVALGGD
+915 RPLSVALGGD
-925 TDLSGAAVHPPT
+925 TDLSGAAVHPPS

-976 YFKKPKKEETADRD
+976 YFKKPKKEETVDGD
-990 R
+990 H

>member
-1 MQPPK
+1 MQSPK
-6 PPSLRRERIGII
+6 TPFLRRERIGIL

-26 AMSPA
+26 AMSPS
-31 VGGGARD
+31 VGRGARD

-47 AARGITAAP
+47 AEQGIAATS
-56 GDVAWVDPPRGEL
+56 GDVVWVDPPHGGVH
-69 RPLGVRSRA
+69 PLTGSARA
-78 VARGAVRGEPTDLYL
+78 VVRASDERGEPSDLYL

-105 DVRSVHNL
+105 DVSAIHNL
-113 TETSGADE
+113 TDTSGADE
-121 SRPVLRGESLAYIS
+121 SKPVLRGESLVYVS

-143 PTVHVLDLDGQRLPR
+143 PTVHVLDLDGQELP
-158 GADWTA
+158 GADWTFV
-164 IERIQHA
+164 ERLQHA
-171 ITSWQATGRLRG
+171 VTNWQATGRLRG
-183 IGRRTFAIDMA
+183 IGRRTFAIDLA
-194 PGGGDAGHGEPGG
+194 RSEEPRAEEPGAEEPGAKEPGAKGPGAEEPGAEESGAKGPGAKEPGAEESDGRSRRRSGAGDAG
-207 GDPGGGE
+207 D
-214 PGHNEPG
+214 
-221 GGEPGGGDPGGEP
+221 
-234 GHGEPGHNEP
+234 
-244 GHNEPG
+244 
-250 HGEPGHGEPGGGDP
+250 
-264 GGEPGG
+264 
-270 GSRRPANAGD
+270 AGD
-280 VAIALEDDSAV
+280 VAIALEGDSAV

-297 HEARLPLRGED
+297 REARLPVRGVD
-308 VPLPPWIRAEAYEVA
+308 DAALPAWIRAEASEVA

-335 VRLVIGDAAMQ
+335 VRFVIGDAAMQ

-368 DTGAEDIAQDLG
+368 DTGAEDIASDLG
-380 QSTLDPPVR
+380 QSALDPPVR

-403 LQPWVTPALPGEG
+403 LEPWVTPPLPGEG
-416 QWKPQGGDAFVRKLE
+416 QWNPQGGDAFVRQLD

-439 TFIRA
+439 TFLRT

-513 MADGVVYLPPKP
+513 MADGVMYLPPKP

-539 FGTWSEDETIP
+539 FGSWSEDETVP
-550 EWMRSYRQ
+550 EWMLSFRQ

-566 EKWNPFGRTWWG
+566 EKFNPFGRTWWG

-598 KERFVA
+598 REHFVA
-604 YFYGADIS
+604 YFYGADVS
-612 PEALARAM
+612 PEALSQAM
-620 IQTRCSYGLALDMN
+620 IQARCSYGIALDMN

-639 LEFYQVAPSGELP
+639 LEFYRVAPSGELP

-708 LLPGPSL
+708 LLPGPPL
-715 TPRAAPAVDGEGVW
+715 APRVAPAEAGEGAW
-729 RTQGLPQHGFP
+729 RTHGLPQHGFP

-757 RLRVLKVDPRTVV
+757 RLRVLKVDPRTVT
-770 AAPASEPASAPPA
+770 AAPLSEPGASTPA
-783 GIGATVAVI
+783 GAGATVAVF

-798 PGAGRGEL
+798 PSAGQGEA

-813 GAFSASP
+813 GSFSASP
-820 TAPVRGAV
+820 TPPVRGAV
-828 RIATGRA
+828 PIATGA
-835 SSAGAVAALGVND
+835 VGSARAVAALGVND
-848 EDGMLIYVERA
+848 EDGMLIYVERVA
-859 APGPSGAPTPGPS
+859 AGSPSAPD
-872 GAPTPALSPDASAPP
+872 AALAPDASAPSP
-887 AAPVDPRDAKLLHDF
+887 KPVDPRDAKLLQDF
-902 LAKLGCSSRIYLH
+902 LGGLGCSSRIYLS
-915 RPLAVALGGD
+915 RPLPVALGGD
-925 TDLSGAAVHPPT
+925 TDLSGAAVHAPS
-937 GPRAVRLTRAEAP
+937 GPHAVRLTRAEAP

-976 YFKKPKKEETADRD
+976 YFKKPKKEETPDGD
-990 R
+990 H